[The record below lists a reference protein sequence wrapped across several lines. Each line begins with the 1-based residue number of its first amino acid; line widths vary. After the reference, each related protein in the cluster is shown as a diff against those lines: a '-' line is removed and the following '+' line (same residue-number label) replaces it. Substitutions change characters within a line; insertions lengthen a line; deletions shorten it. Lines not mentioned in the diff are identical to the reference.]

1 MTIQIVLYQPDI
13 PQNTGSFVRLCACL
27 GLPLH
32 IIEPCGFVLD
42 EKRMQRVAMD
52 YAEFVSIHRHTSWQ
66 AFLAFKQAI
75 PASRLILLT
84 TKASV
89 RYTDVAYGSDDFL
102 LLGRE
107 SGGVPQAVVDAC
119 DSAVTIPMQ
128 AGARSLNV
136 VSAASMVVGEAL
148 RQTKWI

>member
-52 YAEFVSIHRHTSWQ
+52 YGEFVSISRHTSWQ
-66 AFLAFKQAI
+66 AFLDVKHAI
-75 PASRLILLT
+75 PDSRLILLT

-89 RYTDVAYGSDDFL
+89 RYTDVAYGNDDFL